1 MSLADGEVPD
11 DQLLRRYLTGSLPDE
26 QAERFDDLSVADDE
40 FAARL
45 REAENDLIDAYVNGD
60 LSGDTLDRFE
70 AHYLASPAGRERV
83 RFAESLAVYQKAA
96 PGGRAAPFRWA
107 RWSLAAAALVLLGVA
122 GYLLAEN
129 ARLRN
134 QIDDARQVRARL
146 EDRERQLQTQLTDER
161 SASAET
167 VKELARVRESL
178 AQPELRAP
186 KEGSVGLGVLSFT
199 LRSATRGPS
208 SVQTVTIPT
217 EATTVKLQ
225 LPLEP
230 DDFQRY
236 DVALQETA
244 TNQTLWRGGGLQAI
258 SIGGVKALSVTVPA
272 RLLQPK
278 FYTIELTGIP
288 AGGDPQDLSS
298 YPFRVER

>member
-1 MSLADGEVPD
+1 V
-11 DQLLRRYLTGSLPDE
+11 
-26 QAERFDDLSVADDE
+26 V
-40 FAARL
+40 
-45 REAENDLIDAYVNGD
+45 
-60 LSGDTLDRFE
+60 
-70 AHYLASPAGRERV
+70 
-83 RFAESLAVYQKAA
+83 
-96 PGGRAAPFRWA
+96 
-107 RWSLAAAALVLLGVA
+107 LAAA

-146 EDRERQLQTQLTDER
+146 EERERQLQTQLTDER
-161 SASAET
+161 SVSAET

-178 AQPELRAP
+178 AQPEPRTP
-186 KEGSVGLGVLSFT
+186 KEGAVGLGVLSFT
-199 LRSATRGPS
+199 LRAATRGPGGP
-208 SVQTVTIPT
+208 QTVAIPT
-217 EATTVKLQ
+217 EATIVKLQ

-230 DDFQRY
+230 DDFPRY
-236 DVALQETA
+236 DVALQEAA

-278 FYTIELTGIP
+278 FYTIELTGVP
-288 AGGDPQDLSS
+288 AAGDPQYLSS